1 MANVWGTR
9 SAAGRTRAVAAIAAL
24 LLAVGLLVAGQA
36 GVTRADA
43 APVAAAP
50 ATAEAPAT
58 PAARN
63 KPNPGFVVKPGITFN
78 HPFKK
83 SKRGAIHRKIVKT
96 LKNVEE
102 GQTVRIMSWNFDSPY
117 LASKVIAAHKR
128 GVSVQV
134 IMARGLAREQG
145 MHRSYGVLLRAL
157 KKGNADRPKELRSW
171 IRTCS
176 ATCRGKGGAMH
187 NKMMLVSRSGATNW
201 IVMQGSGNFTGAA
214 AVQQFNDW
222 TTTTENQA
230 LYDGWMTMWNQAK
243 KDKSFPALQFTV
255 PSTTIPG
262 ASITTMFA
270 PHRDQVDPP
279 LRVLNKVQCN
289 GATNTANG
297 RTKVR
302 VANAVWGDERGARIA
317 RKVRELHFQ
326 GCDVR
331 VVFMMMSGNIR
342 SILAPV
348 PAKQMVY
355 ITGET
360 ANKFKDR
367 YVHLK
372 GLSVEGNL
380 DGNPGASAVLSSSEN
395 WTQLGWFSDE
405 HDVIFWDDAPMAAK
419 YADWVDMIYNTAPRT
434 LANYVNSADPDPVVR
449 VKPGTEYLSPE
460 DYPFHELEAELS

>member
-1 MANVWGTR
+1 MGNVWGMR
-9 SAAGRTRAVAAIAAL
+9 AAAARVRVVAALVAL
-24 LLAVGLLVAGQA
+24 LLAAGLLVAGQGSLSA
-36 GVTRADA
+36 AD
-43 APVAAAP
+43 AAP
-50 ATAEAPAT
+50 ATASSQVAGAV
-58 PAARN
+58 AAKR
-63 KPNPGFVVKPGITFN
+63 KPDPTAVVTPGITFN
-78 HPFKK
+78 HPFKAA
-83 SKRGAIHRKIVKT
+83 KRGAIQRKIIKT
-96 LKNVEE
+96 VRNVEA
-102 GQTVRIMSWNFDSPY
+102 GQTIRVMTWNFDSPL
-117 LASKVIAAHKR
+117 LAGKLIAAHKR

-134 IMARGLAREQG
+134 IMARGLAKAQG

-157 KKGNADRPKELRSW
+157 KKGNADRPRELRSW
-171 IRTCS
+171 IRTCT

-187 NKMMLVSRSGATNW
+187 SKMMLVSRSGASNW
-201 IVMQGSGNFTGAA
+201 IVMQGSGNLTGAA

-222 TTTTENQA
+222 TTTTDNQA
-230 LYDGWMTMWNQAK
+230 LYDGWMTMWEQAK
-243 KDKSFPALQFTV
+243 KDKSFPSLQFTV

-262 ASITTMFA
+262 ANITTMFA
-270 PHRDQVDPP
+270 PHRRDTDPP
-279 LRVLNKVQCN
+279 LRVLNKVQCH
-289 GATNTANG
+289 GASNTADG

-317 RKVRELHFQ
+317 QKVRELHFQ

-331 VVFMMMSGNIR
+331 VVFMMMSGKIR

-355 ITGET
+355 ITGAT

-372 GLSVEGNL
+372 GLAVQGNL

-405 HDVIFWDDAPMAAK
+405 HDIIFWDDAAMATK
-419 YADWVDMIYNTAPRT
+419 YSNWVDMIFRTAPRT

-449 VKPGTEYLSPE
+449 VRPGSEYLSPK
-460 DYPFHELEAELS
+460 DYPFHELEAELD

>member
-1 MANVWGTR
+1 MSNVWGT
-9 SAAGRTRAVAAIAAL
+9 SSVAARTRGIAAL
-24 LLAVGLLVAGQA
+24 AALFLAMGLLVAGPA
-36 GVTRADA
+36 GLTRADA
-43 APVAAAP
+43 VPAAA
-50 ATAEAPAT
+50 TT
-58 PAARN
+58 PVVAKKA
-63 KPNPGFVVKPGITFN
+63 KKQPNPAYVVTPGITFN
-78 HPFKK
+78 HPFKAK
-83 SKRGAIHRKIVKT
+83 KRGAIQRKIIKT
-96 LKNVEE
+96 LKNVEP
-102 GQTVRIMSWNFDSPY
+102 GQTVRVMTWNFDSPL
-117 LASKVIAAHKR
+117 LAGKMIAAHNR
-128 GVSVQV
+128 GVSVQI

-145 MHRSYGVLLRAL
+145 SHRSYGVLTRAL

-187 NKMMLVSRSGATNW
+187 NKMMLVSKSGATNW

-222 TTTTENQA
+222 TTVTENQA

-243 KDKSFPALQFTV
+243 KDKKFPALQFTV

-262 ASITTMFA
+262 ATITTQFA

-289 GATNTANG
+289 GAANTANG

-302 VANAVWGDERGARIA
+302 VANAVWGDERGAQIA

-331 VVFMMMSGNIR
+331 VVFMMMSGKIR

-355 ITGET
+355 ITGAT

-372 GLSVEGNL
+372 GLAVQGNL
-380 DGNPGASAVLSSSEN
+380 DGNPNGSAVLSSSEN

-405 HDVIFWDDAPMAAK
+405 HDIIFWDDAAMAAK
-419 YADWVDMIYNTAPRT
+419 YSDWADMIFNTAPRS

-449 VKPGTEYLSPE
+449 VKPGTEYLSPQ
-460 DYPFHELEAELS
+460 DYPFHELEAELN